1 MKLLFGT
8 GNSAKLNVMKTRLN
22 PLGIELIGLRD
33 LEAEGYTIPNVPETG
48 NTPLENARQKAMAY
62 YQAFGMPVFS
72 CDSGLYFEE
81 VPDKIQPGVHVR
93 NINGRCLSDDE
104 MLAYYIGLV
113 KQYGK
118 LTAYY
123 RNAICLILDETRVF
137 ETMDPSVASERF
149 LLTDTPHSTIRKQG
163 FPLDCISL
171 DLKTGNYYYDMP
183 PQELEQLAVEDGVLE
198 FFRQVDWGSQPEF

>member
-8 GNSAKLNVMKTRLN
+8 GNPAKLNVMKTRLK
-22 PLGIELIGLRD
+22 PLGIDLIGLRD

-62 YQAFGMPVFS
+62 YRAFGMPVFS
-72 CDSGLYFEE
+72 CDSGLYFDE
-81 VPDKIQPGVHVR
+81 VPDEVQPGVHVR
-93 NINGRCLSDDE
+93 NVNGLCLSDDE
-104 MLAYYIGLV
+104 MLAYYTGLA

-123 RNAICLILDETRVF
+123 RNAICLVLDETRIF

-171 DLKTGNYYYDMP
+171 DLKTGKYYYDMP
-183 PQELEQLAVEDGVLE
+183 PQELEQLAVEDGVLA
-198 FFRQVDWGSQPEF
+198 FFQQVDFGSSSE